1 MAALVNQVNY
11 TPKMPSVKSRALT
24 ISVLPTNGAT
34 FNASN
39 QQIHLD
45 IPTGQFG
52 QYLVQEQTYLKF
64 TVTNND
70 AVALTLDRDV
80 SAIWSRMQVSHGSSV
95 VEDISEFSTLYRV
108 MNDCQVSA
116 IEQNTV
122 GSSTLLHSEGT
133 VGANATSYAAAPIA
147 SGASATACMP
157 LLSGLLSPVCPKYLP
172 LGAMGN
178 GGNLRLTLTIDTLNN
193 VGITADGGD
202 VALTLSDIEL
212 VCGIVE
218 VDSAAQQMIDAS
230 SAGIYAISSTGYKNY
245 TSNAGGSGETEVS
258 LLVPAKASSMK
269 SLFTIMRPQAHLNNA
284 AEFGIGCRDRA
295 DLTEFHVSVGGQR
308 VPAGKPIK
316 AQGGNA
322 FMELMKCFNGISN
335 LNQRCDFGKT
345 RYELTTST
353 AADTAIATKGAFVAG
368 VELEAY
374 GNDGVESGMNV
385 LGSNMFFNGT
395 FDTITEAMHFS
406 FFSMYDTLISVDS
419 SGILS
424 VKY

>member
-24 ISVLPTNGAT
+24 VSILPTNGST

-45 IPTGQFG
+45 IPTGQYG
-52 QYLVQEQTYLKF
+52 QYLNQAQTYLKF

-70 AVALTLDRDV
+70 AVVLTLDRDV
-80 SAIWSRMQVSHGSSV
+80 SCLFSRMQVSHGSGI
-95 VEDISEFSTLYRV
+95 VEDISEYSTLYRM

-122 GSSTLLHSEGT
+122 GSNTLLHGEGT
-133 VGANATSYAAAPIA
+133 VGNNTTVYAANPIA
-147 SGASATACMP
+147 AGGSATACMP
-157 LLSGLLSPVCPKYLP
+157 LLSGVVGAQCPKYLP
-172 LGAMGN
+172 LGALGG
-178 GGNLRLTLTIDTLNN
+178 GGNLRLTLTLDTLNN
-193 VGITADGGD
+193 VGRSADGGD
-202 VALTLSDIEL
+202 IQLTLSDIEL

-230 SAGIYAISSTGYKNY
+230 SAGVYAISSTGYKNY
-245 TSNAGGSGETEVS
+245 TANAGGSGETEVS

-269 SLFTIMRPQAHLNNA
+269 SLFTIMRPQAHLNNI

-295 DLTEFHVSVGGQR
+295 DLTEYHVSVGGQR

-316 AQGGNA
+316 AQGQA
-322 FMELMKCFNGISN
+322 FLELMKCFNGISN
-335 LNQRCDFGKT
+335 INQRCDFGKT
-345 RYELTTST
+345 RFELTTST
-353 AADTAIATKGAFVAG
+353 ANDTAIATKGAFVAG

-374 GNDGVESGMNV
+374 GNDGVESGMNT
-385 LGSNMFFNGT
+385 LGANMFWNGT
-395 FDTITEAMHFS
+395 FDTITEAQHFS
-406 FFSMYDTLISVDS
+406 FFSMYDTLLSVDA